1 MTFLHFQDH
10 CEEVSTQQLIILQG
24 VFHEELEPILEFM
37 YIGRAF
43 IEDGLIQDVL
53 DVARDLELDL
63 FIEELAKMEKIP
75 APEQSGSSV
84 KMEEFKDASGS
95 KMIKTRFANLFLCV
109 DYTCRNQL

>member
-1 MTFLHFQDH
+1 
-10 CEEVSTQQLIILQG
+10 
-24 VFHEELEPILEFM
+24 M

-75 APEQSGSSV
+75 APEQSGGSI
-84 KMEEFKDASGS
+84 KIEEFKDASGQGNYS
-95 KMIKTRFANLFLCV
+95 KEQTS
-109 DYTCRNQL
+109 